1 MICHRCGKIF
11 QDSYQFCPGCG
22 LELSGSARPAEQ
34 GRSHP
39 PPARQSGL
47 PAPVLY
53 AGFWRRVAAYLID
66 RFLLGFVNVT
76 LCLFYIFLSGM
87 DWDGEEL
94 RTLSLT
100 SAVFG
105 FLLRWLYCT
114 LLESSASQATFGKA
128 IIGIRVT
135 DEQGRRISFLKANA
149 RYWAKILS
157 VLSFGFGYL
166 MVGFTKRKQ
175 ALHDLVAG
183 TLVVRGEFVF
193 HP

>member
-1 MICHRCGKIF
+1 MICHRCGNIF
-11 QDSYQFCPGCG
+11 QEGYQFCPGCG
-22 LELSGSARPAEQ
+22 LELSGSATPADQARPIPA
-34 GRSHP
+34 P
-39 PPARQSGL
+39 PL
-47 PAPVLY
+47 PASLSSPALY
-53 AGFWRRVAAYLID
+53 AGFWRRVAAFLID
-66 RFLLGFVNVT
+66 RFLLGFVNVF

-87 DWDGEEL
+87 DWNGEEL

-135 DEQGRRISFLKANA
+135 DEQGCRISFLKANA
-149 RYWAKILS
+149 RYWAKLLS
-157 VLSFGFGYL
+157 VLTFGFGYL

-193 HP
+193 HR